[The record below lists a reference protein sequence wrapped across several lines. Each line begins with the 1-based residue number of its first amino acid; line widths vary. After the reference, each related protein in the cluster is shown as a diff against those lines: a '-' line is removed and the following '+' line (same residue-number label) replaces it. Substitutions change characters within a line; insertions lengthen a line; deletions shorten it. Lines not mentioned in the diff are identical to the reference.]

1 MEYLKPKRKKDLVNT
16 MRMLNANNYL
26 IYADDPNNK
35 NHPGAYVV
43 MKGSYSY
50 GMEQYS
56 YFNFEI
62 GSVIGQYE
70 IGDDLIIFEVEIN
83 AEELGGKKAVYYSYY
98 SIKDEKFIKFPV
110 KINRIYKEVAN
121 FVNLKENENDR
132 DRFAIQMSCNGCNG
146 IYLKH
151 NTVDFY
157 VGLPK
162 FNLITDVY
170 STFRNKVFNTRNFKD
185 VQKIIEQDYEDE
197 KIFDFWCNKMNYD
210 SRNVES
216 ELVLLKKL

>member
-35 NHPGAYVV
+35 NHSGAYVV

-56 YFNFEI
+56 YFNFEA

-110 KINRIYKEVAN
+110 KLNRIYKEVVN
-121 FVNLKENENDR
+121 FVNLKEKKD
-132 DRFAIQMSCNGCNG
+132 DKDKFAVQIQCTGCNG
-146 IYLKH
+146 RYLRDH
-151 NTVDFY
+151 TVDFY
-157 VGLPK
+157 VGLPS
-162 FNLITDVY
+162 FRLVTNVY
-170 STFRNKVFNTRNFKD
+170 STLRGEEFNTRNFKEI
-185 VQKIIEQDYEDE
+185 QKIIEQDYERE
-197 KIFDFWCNKMNYD
+197 LIMNQVYKEMNY
-210 SRNVES
+210 NPKGVEA
-216 ELVLLKKL
+216 ERVLLKKK

>member
-83 AEELGGKKAVYYSYY
+83 AEELGGKRAVYYSYY
-98 SIKDEKFIKFPV
+98 SIKDEKFIKFPA
-110 KINRIYKEVAN
+110 KLNRIYKEVVN
-121 FVNLKENENDR
+121 FVNLKEKKD
-132 DRFAIQMSCNGCNG
+132 DKDKFAVQIQCTGCNG
-146 IYLKH
+146 IYLRDH
-151 NTVDFY
+151 TVDFY
-157 VGLPK
+157 VGLPS
-162 FNLITDVY
+162 FRLVTNVY
-170 STFRNKVFNTRNFKD
+170 STLRGEEFNTRNFKEI
-185 VQKIIEQDYEDE
+185 QKIIEQDYERE
-197 KIFDFWCNKMNYD
+197 LIMNQVYKEMNY
-210 SRNVES
+210 NPKGVEA
-216 ELVLLKKL
+216 ERVLLKKK

>member
-83 AEELGGKKAVYYSYY
+83 AEELGGKRAVYYSYY

-110 KINRIYKEVAN
+110 KINRIYKEVVN
-121 FVNLKENENDR
+121 FVNLKEKKD
-132 DRFAIQMSCNGCNG
+132 DKDKFAVQIQCTGCNG
-146 IYLKH
+146 IYLRNH
-151 NTVDFY
+151 TVDFY
-157 VGLPK
+157 VGLPS
-162 FNLITDVY
+162 FRLVTNVY
-170 STFRNKVFNTRNFKD
+170 STLRGEEFNTRNFKD
-185 VQKIIEQDYEDE
+185 VQKIIEQDYERE
-197 KIFDFWCNKMNYD
+197 LIMNQVYKEMNYD
-210 SRNVES
+210 PKGVEA
-216 ELVLLKKL
+216 ERVLLKKK

>member
-50 GMEQYS
+50 GKEQYS

-83 AEELGGKKAVYYSYY
+83 PEELGGKKAVYYSYY

-110 KINRIYKEVAN
+110 KINRIYKEVVN
-121 FVNLKENENDR
+121 FVNLKEKKD
-132 DRFAIQMSCNGCNG
+132 DKDKFAVQIQCTGCNG

-157 VGLPK
+157 VGLPS
-162 FNLITDVY
+162 FRLVTNVY
-170 STFRNKVFNTRNFKD
+170 STLRGEELNTRNFKEI
-185 VQKIIEQDYEDE
+185 QKIIEQDYERE
-197 KIFDFWCNKMNYD
+197 LIMNQVYKEMNYD
-210 SRNVES
+210 PKGVEA
-216 ELVLLKKL
+216 ERVLLKKL

>member
-26 IYADDPNNK
+26 IYEDDPNNK

-98 SIKDEKFIKFPV
+98 SIKDEKFIKFPA
-110 KINRIYKEVAN
+110 KLNRIYKEVVN
-121 FVNLKENENDR
+121 FVNLKEKKD
-132 DRFAIQMSCNGCNG
+132 DKDKFAVQIQCTGCNG
-146 IYLKH
+146 IYLRDH
-151 NTVDFY
+151 TVDFY
-157 VGLPK
+157 VGLPS
-162 FNLITDVY
+162 FRLVTNVY
-170 STFRNKVFNTRNFKD
+170 STLRGEEFNTRNFKEI
-185 VQKIIEQDYEDE
+185 QKIIEQDYERE
-197 KIFDFWCNKMNYD
+197 LIMNQVYKEMNY
-210 SRNVES
+210 NPKGVEA
-216 ELVLLKKL
+216 ERVLLKKK